1 MAEADESTEQCAT
14 CRKHVHTQCM
24 KEWIK
29 QKKDRG
35 DELLCVLCRSAW
47 KDEEGR
53 PRSAFLCVTQCL
65 AREVTLCLACRILCC
80 NDFPQPFTALL
91 CSPARRIAGCC
102 WHSVAG
108 MVAAHAS
115 VHKVRACAGAQMTAG
130 GYLNLA
136 GQHGHAPNLG
146 ELYGETAQWL
156 SCEFAG
162 LSGRGR
168 RGGRYG
174 GGGGGRRRGR
184 GRY

>member
-47 KDEEGR
+47 KDEEGAPAFR
-53 PRSAFLCVTQCL
+53 FLSNSALRVELPNARHVDCCAATTFRSHL
-65 AREVTLCLACRILCC
+65 ARYCALHTPQIWVLLAQCRWHGGC
-80 NDFPQPFTALL
+80 
-91 CSPARRIAGCC
+91 ARARV
-102 WHSVAG
+102 HSA
-108 MVAAHAS
+108 
-115 VHKVRACAGAQMTAG
+115 RACAGTQLTAG

-146 ELYGETAQWL
+146 ELYGDTAQWL
-156 SCEFAG
+156 SCDFAG
-162 LSGRGR
+162 FGGRGR
-168 RGGRYG
+168 RGGRHG